1 MNILDILD
9 DTPDGEHSVVIYPN
23 RHTLRAAFQPYV
35 GMYSRLYRTHSL
47 HRAEYIE
54 DPKRQARVYLRT
66 PRQITAVN
74 RNRAIDGSVRAY
86 ITDGVEITDLM
97 KTCLNQSSIHN
108 ITQVGEQK

>member
-9 DTPDGEHSVVIYPN
+9 DTPDGEHSVVIYPD
-23 RHTLRAAFQPYV
+23 RRTLRAAFQPYV
-35 GMYSRLYRTHSL
+35 GMYSHLYRTNSL

-54 DPKRQARVYLRT
+54 DPNRLARVYLRT

-86 ITDGVEITDLM
+86 AADGVEVTDLI
-97 KTCLNQSSIHN
+97 KTNLNQSGITN
-108 ITQVGEQK
+108 ITQVGEQE